1 MKYFLRPRNID
12 GGPSFSNYDD
22 DNDIIDE
29 IMDDDRDFNPE
40 FDPEPP
46 KKKRPVRYS
55 IKNPMID
62 SYTFEECEYFL
73 KAMDNTDKER
83 IVAVEKRMMDLN
95 QDSIPLRF
103 KILNA
108 EIDDK
113 IKAAAIQRLNQMYQ
127 LDASSGEYHKI
138 LHWIQ
143 SVCKIPFNKY
153 KPLPVSV
160 SSPREEIRDF
170 LMQVKTRMD
179 TNVYGHKDAKDH
191 IVRLLAQW
199 ISSPQSKGMVIGI
212 HGPMGCGKT
221 TLIKDSICASLGLPF
236 AFIPLGGANDG
247 CYLEGHSYTYEG
259 ATWGKI
265 VDVLMKCGC
274 MNPVLFFDELDKV
287 SSTQKGEEIIN
298 LLIHL
303 TDATQNDKITDKY
316 FSEFEF
322 DLSRCLIIFSYN
334 NEENVNPILRD
345 RLIKIRTNGYTT
357 GDKIKISKDYMIPE
371 LLKDYG
377 FSKGDIILNDDVIK
391 NLISIVDDE
400 QGVRNLRRALADVV
414 SNLNLAKFLDLE
426 SSTEEDK
433 KLPPITFPYKV
444 SDKDVKKY
452 VFGRKTQS
460 AGNMGVSMMYC

>member
-1 MKYFLRPRNID
+1 MKYFLRPRKFD
-12 GGPSFSNYDD
+12 GCPSFSNYDD
-22 DNDIIDE
+22 DIDDE
-29 IMDDDRDFNPE
+29 IMDDPDFNIDAE
-40 FDPEPP
+40 NEPS
-46 KKKRPVRYS
+46 KKKRPVRYT

-62 SYTFEECEYFL
+62 AYTVEECEYFL
-73 KAMDNTDKER
+73 KTMNSVDKEK
-83 IVAVEKRMMDLN
+83 IVASEKRMMELN
-95 QDSIPLRF
+95 QDSVPLRF
-103 KILNA
+103 KILSA

-127 LDASSGEYHKI
+127 LDAGSGEYHKI

-170 LMQVKTRMD
+170 LMQVKNRMD
-179 TNVYGHKDAKDH
+179 TTVYGHKDAKDH
-191 IVRLLAQW
+191 IIRLLAQW

-287 SSTQKGEEIIN
+287 STTQKGEEIIN

-303 TDATQNDKITDKY
+303 TDATQNEKITDKY

-322 DLSRCLIIFSYN
+322 DLSRSLIIFSYN

-345 RLIKIRTNGYTT
+345 RMIKIQTNGYSIS
-357 GDKIKISKDYMIPE
+357 DKIRISKDYMIPE

-377 FSKGDIILNDDVIK
+377 FSKGDIILEDEVIK
-391 NLISIVDDE
+391 NLINIVDDE

-414 SNLNLAKFLDLE
+414 SNLNLAKFLDFE
-426 SSTEEDK
+426 SSATEMQQ
-433 KLPPITFPYKV
+433 PITFPYKV

-452 VFGRKTQS
+452 VFGRKTQTS
-460 AGNMGVSMMYC
+460 GNIGVSMMYC